1 MEMTNPVILQL
12 VIDLALLAAVL
23 FLLWRLN
30 ASVRNPILKSHREMI
45 QDLKAIMDE
54 SQTSSEAFLQSL
66 EQSRLTLKELAME
79 LDLKEKRVKSILSK
93 AESVQPENGTNMPSG
108 NTPDK
113 YAQVVEMIRKGYS
126 EAETARVTGFT
137 EPEIGL
143 IIDLYRVKNENA

>member
-1 MEMTNPVILQL
+1 MEITNPVILQL

-45 QDLKAIMDE
+45 KDLKTIMDE
-54 SQTSSEAFLQSL
+54 SQTSSEAFLQAL
-66 EQSRLTLKELAME
+66 EQSRLSLKELAME

-93 AESVQPENGTNMPSG
+93 AELVSPENSANMPVG
-108 NTPDK
+108 NTRDK

-126 EAETARVTGFT
+126 ETETAKVTGFT

>member
-1 MEMTNPVILQL
+1 MEISNPVILQL

-30 ASVRNPILKSHREMI
+30 ASVRNPILKSHREMM

-54 SQTSSEAFLQSL
+54 SQTSSEAFLQAL
-66 EQSRLTLKELAME
+66 EQSRLALKELAME

-93 AESVQPENGTNMPSG
+93 AESVQPENGANMPSG
-108 NTPDK
+108 SAPDK
-113 YAQVVEMIRKGYS
+113 YARVVEMIRKGYS